1 MRRESSKGLFVAF
14 AAAVAWAASQLA
26 GGDAR
31 AADLAALVVDA
42 DSGRVIHSVDADAV
56 THPASLTKMMT
67 LYLVFER
74 LQQGRLR
81 PDTRWRASALAA
93 QQAPSRIGLK
103 EGQAISVHQAI
114 LAMVTKSANDAA
126 VVAAESLAGSERNF
140 ALAMTAKADKLGMAD
155 TVFRNASGLP
165 HPGQVTTARDM
176 ATLALALQRDF
187 PRYYHYFSAPDF
199 SFAGVTH
206 RNHNALLR
214 SYEGA
219 DGIKTGYIKAS
230 GFNLVA
236 SAQRGGRR
244 LIGVVL
250 GERSPGA
257 RNQMMADLLD
267 KGFETV
273 LAPAP
278 ARKEERRQAALAP
291 NPAPSSPAPA
301 PAPAAAGKEWGIQV
315 GAFRSAGDA
324 ESVARRVISLLPR
337 LLDRAEVK
345 VLPLEKQGRNPLFR
359 SRIHGISK
367 DEARQA
373 CAALKKRSLS
383 CIEVRLEPGV
393 DLAYAAGN

>member
-1 MRRESSKGLFVAF
+1 MRRVSSKGLFVAL
-14 AAAVAWAASQLA
+14 AAAVAWAGSQLA

-31 AADLAALVVDA
+31 AADFAALVVEA
-42 DSGRVIHSVDADAV
+42 DTGRVIHSVDADVV

-81 PDTRWRASALAA
+81 LDTRWRASAFAA

-103 EGQAISVHQAI
+103 EGQVLTVHQAI

-126 VVAAESLAGSERNF
+126 VVAAESLAGGERNF
-140 ALAMTAKADKLGMAD
+140 ALAMTAKAEKLGMTE

-165 HPGQVTTARDM
+165 HPGQITTARDM

-250 GERSPGA
+250 GERSPGS

-291 NPAPSSPAPA
+291 NPAPSPSPSPSPAPT
-301 PAPAAAGKEWGIQV
+301 GKEWGIQV

-345 VLPLEKQGRNPLFR
+345 VLPLEKNGRNPLFR